1 MLNLSDFP
9 KDLQDKI
16 EKILVS
22 NEDILFYGS
31 INDPHIIFR
40 GDIDIMQVIKR
51 KDSRESILA
60 EIKDLFR
67 QILKIRDGSYYISE
81 VKMGEDEPIRDEVD
95 RLLKNKKKIVKKNV
109 NAFLERMK
117 QDGKDISKIQ
127 KILQLKMNEEN
138 YYNLVD
144 EMRSLYVYRWTAR
157 DVIDGKADF
166 TLENNELVCKYDV
179 QIFTGFRYLEM
190 SNYIQFPN
198 LVKKKDDNDEEFLK
212 SLRKNIVKQYFSDKN
227 YYKTAKRLLTYY
239 KQKGDDKMVEKIYE
253 LINNPVLGNLYILK
267 TACSVLKTVL
277 EFAKK
282 IDMNKIR
289 LNIESLKMNTI
300 YLDEK
305 DRNSYNRELDKL
317 YKTVQRPALLKK
329 IEALKDKFDNQLQAE
344 TGKWAKE
351 INFDLAKIVKSFV
364 EN

>member
-1 MLNLSDFP
+1 MLDLNDFP

-16 EKILVS
+16 EKILIS

-51 KDSRESILA
+51 KDSRESIFN

-81 VKMGEDEPIRDEVD
+81 VKMGENETIRDEVD
-95 RLLKNKKKIVKKNV
+95 RLLKNKKKINKKKIME
-109 NAFLERMK
+109 FLERMK
-117 QDGKDISKIQ
+117 QEGYDVSKIQ
-127 KILQLKMNEEN
+127 PILKQKMTEEN

-144 EMRSLYVYRWTAR
+144 EIRSLYVYRWTAR
-157 DVIDGKADF
+157 DIIDGKADF
-166 TLENNELVCKYDV
+166 TLTNNELVCKYDV
-179 QIFTGFRYLEM
+179 QIWTKFRYLEM
-190 SNYIQFPN
+190 SNYIQFPD
-198 LVKKKDDNDEEFLK
+198 LVKKKDDDDEEFLK
-212 SLRKNIVKQYFSDKN
+212 SLRNNIVKQYYSDKN

-267 TACSVLKTVL
+267 TACNVLSTIL
-277 EFAKK
+277 EFNKK
-282 IDMNKIR
+282 IDISKIR

-300 YLDEK
+300 YLDDK
-305 DRNSYNRELDKL
+305 DRIQYNREIDKL
-317 YKTVQRPALLKK
+317 YKIVQRPTLLKK
-329 IEALKDKFDNQLQAE
+329 IEALKDKFNNQLQEE
-344 TGKWAKE
+344 TGKWANE

-364 EN
+364 GN

>member
-1 MLNLSDFP
+1 MINLTDFP
-9 KDLQDKI
+9 KDIQDKI

-22 NEDILFYGS
+22 NEDYLFYGS

-51 KDSRESILA
+51 KDSRKSILR
-60 EIKDLFR
+60 EVKDLFR

-81 VKMGEDEPIRDEVD
+81 IKMGEDESIRDEVE
-95 RLLKNKKKIVKKNV
+95 RLLKNKNKVNKKNI
-109 NAFLERMK
+109 NEFLERMK
-117 QDGKDISKIQ
+117 ADGRDVSKIQ
-127 KILQLKMNEEN
+127 KILNQKMSEEN

-157 DVIDGKADF
+157 DVVDGKADF
-166 TLENNELVCKYDV
+166 TLANNELVCKYDV
-179 QIFTGFRYLEM
+179 QIWTGFRYLEM
-190 SNYIQFPN
+190 SNYIQFPD
-198 LVKKKDDNDEEFLK
+198 LQKKKDDNDEEFLK
-212 SLRKNIVKQYFSDKN
+212 SLRKNIVKQYYSDKN

-267 TACSVLKTVL
+267 TACSVLMTVL

-305 DRNSYNRELDKL
+305 DKAMYNRELDKM
-317 YKTVQRPALLKK
+317 YKIKQRPALEKR
-329 IEALKDKFDNQLQAE
+329 IEALKNKFDEQLQEE
-344 TGKWAKE
+344 TDKWANE